1 MTRFTGVLLLV
12 IGLALVAL
20 SVILFAGSSIDESIA
35 SFVLGIII
43 AVIGFS
49 LIKKYDLLE
58 EKPTR

>member
-1 MTRFTGVLLLV
+1 LV